1 MPKISIIGAGDVGTT
16 IAYTLQVS
24 GLATEIALIDIDQ
37 KLARGQVMDMNHGFF
52 FVPLVRLSAG
62 DYSDCSG
69 ADVIIVTAIYAIT
82 VEGKRVEEAI
92 SIYHSK

>member
-1 MPKISIIGAGDVGTT
+1 
-16 IAYTLQVS
+16 
-24 GLATEIALIDIDQ
+24 
-37 KLARGQVMDMNHGFF
+37 MDMNHGFF

>member
-1 MPKISIIGAGDVGTT
+1 
-16 IAYTLQVS
+16 
-24 GLATEIALIDIDQ
+24 
-37 KLARGQVMDMNHGFF
+37 MDMNHGLF
-52 FVPLVRLSAG
+52 FVPPVQLSAG